1 MGVYIQEET
10 NGYRPEQITRG
21 GECEERKLGD
31 GDNLYHMCLDVH
43 RRIDDAAMVL
53 SILYVARGSTRR
65 TRMVEPTLKYIS
77 VNYIITQ
84 QPPKNS
90 ISTDVIIRHRE
101 HHIVFAFAEESLA
114 ECDRCP
120 CIIEL

>member
-10 NGYRPEQITRG
+10 SGYRPEPITRG
-21 GECEERKLGD
+21 GEYEEIKLGD

-43 RRIDDAAMVL
+43 RRIDDTTMVL
-53 SILYVARGSTRR
+53 SILYVACSSTRR
-65 TRMVEPTLKYIS
+65 TQMVESTLTYIS
-77 VNYIITQ
+77 VSYIITQ

-90 ISTDVIIRHRE
+90 TSTDVIIRHQE